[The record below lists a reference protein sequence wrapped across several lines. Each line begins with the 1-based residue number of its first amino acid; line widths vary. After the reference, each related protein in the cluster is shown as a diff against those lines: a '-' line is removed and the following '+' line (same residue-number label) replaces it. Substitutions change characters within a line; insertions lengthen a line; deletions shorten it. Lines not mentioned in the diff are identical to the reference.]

1 MRCWRCNDY
10 FAVTALL
17 KVEILKA
24 IHNITEHRCEMC
36 KAVTALL
43 KVEILKA
50 IHN

>member
-1 MRCWRCNDY
+1 MRPILLSVS
-10 FAVTALL
+10 AVTALL

-24 IHNITEHRCEMC
+24 IHNKKDKKRIEAI
-36 KAVTALL
+36 AVTALL